1 MIRITGGKFKQKKL
15 ASINDFVRPTSSLK
29 REAFFSII
37 ESYAIKNSI
46 ELYKNKIFLDLFAGI
61 GTMGLEAISRGMSEV
76 IFFENNI
83 EVINILT
90 KNCLGICKNNQFKIY
105 DEDLI
110 NSKLEIEF
118 QNISVIYI
126 DPPFDVGAD
135 FSMDIEIGDE
145 TLTKNPSVIE
155 ELAYRD
161 TWGKGD
167 DSFLSMIYERLILMK
182 DLLADDGLIFV
193 HCDYRLNSA
202 LRLVLNEVFNTT
214 GVLVIDSNS

>member
-15 ASINDFVRPTSSLK
+15 TSIDDFVRPTSSLK

-61 GTMGLEAISRGMSEV
+61 GTMGLEAISRGISEV

-83 EVINILT
+83 KVINILT

-105 DEDLI
+105 DEDII

-118 QNISVIYI
+118 QNISVVYI
-126 DPPFDVGAD
+126 DPPYTKYNLTNLLENLSNKVKDTTL
-135 FSMDIEIGDE
+135 IGLE
-145 TLTKNPSVIE
+145 TS
-155 ELAYRD
+155 
-161 TWGKGD
+161 
-167 DSFLSMIYERLILMK
+167 MK
-182 DLLADDGLIFV
+182 DNIVIPENLNLIQKKTYGKTIIYF
-193 HCDYRLNSA
+193 LKLS
-202 LRLVLNEVFNTT
+202 
-214 GVLVIDSNS
+214 

>member
-1 MIRITGGKFKQKKL
+1 MIQITGGKFKQKKL

-61 GTMGLEAISRGMSEV
+61 GTMGLEAISRGISEV

-83 EVINILT
+83 KVINILT

-126 DPPFDVGAD
+126 DPPY
-135 FSMDIEIGDE
+135 SKYN
-145 TLTKNPSVIE
+145 LTKLLENLSNKIKDTTLIGLETSIKDNTVIPE
-155 ELAYRD
+155 NFNLLQKKIY
-161 TWGKGD
+161 GKTIIY
-167 DSFLSMIYERLILMK
+167 FFKLS
-182 DLLADDGLIFV
+182 
-193 HCDYRLNSA
+193 
-202 LRLVLNEVFNTT
+202 
-214 GVLVIDSNS
+214 

>member
-76 IFFENNI
+76 IFIENNI
-83 EVINILT
+83 EVLKILR
-90 KNCLGICKNNQFKIY
+90 KNCLSICKNNQFKIY

-110 NSKLEIEF
+110 NSKLE
-118 QNISVIYI
+118 
-126 DPPFDVGAD
+126 
-135 FSMDIEIGDE
+135 
-145 TLTKNPSVIE
+145 
-155 ELAYRD
+155 
-161 TWGKGD
+161 
-167 DSFLSMIYERLILMK
+167 LSLIH
-182 DLLADDGLIFV
+182 I
-193 HCDYRLNSA
+193 
-202 LRLVLNEVFNTT
+202 
-214 GVLVIDSNS
+214 

>member
-61 GTMGLEAISRGMSEV
+61 GTMGLESISRGMSEV

-83 EVINILT
+83 EVLKILK
-90 KNCLGICKNNQFKIY
+90 KNCFSICKNNQFKIY
-105 DEDLI
+105 DEDII

-118 QNISVIYI
+118 QNISVVYI
-126 DPPFDVGAD
+126 DPPYAKYNLTNLLENLSKKVKDTTL
-135 FSMDIEIGDE
+135 IGLE
-145 TLTKNPSVIE
+145 TS
-155 ELAYRD
+155 
-161 TWGKGD
+161 
-167 DSFLSMIYERLILMK
+167 MK
-182 DLLADDGLIFV
+182 DNIVIPENLNLLQKKTYGKTIIYFLK
-193 HCDYRLNSA
+193 LS
-202 LRLVLNEVFNTT
+202 
-214 GVLVIDSNS
+214 

>member
-29 REAFFSII
+29 REAFFSVI

-83 EVINILT
+83 EVINILRT
-90 KNCLGICKNNQFKIY
+90 NCLDICKNNQFKIY
-105 DEDLI
+105 EEDLI

-118 QNISVIYI
+118 QNISVVYI
-126 DPPFDVGAD
+126 DPPYAKYN
-135 FSMDIEIGDE
+135 
-145 TLTKNPSVIE
+145 LTKILENLSNKIIDTTLIGLETSEKENIVIPE
-155 ELAYRD
+155 NLNLLQKKTY
-161 TWGKGD
+161 GKTIIY
-167 DSFLSMIYERLILMK
+167 FLKLS
-182 DLLADDGLIFV
+182 
-193 HCDYRLNSA
+193 
-202 LRLVLNEVFNTT
+202 
-214 GVLVIDSNS
+214 

>member
-61 GTMGLEAISRGMSEV
+61 GTMGLEAISRGISEV

-90 KNCLGICKNNQFKIY
+90 KNCLGICKNSQFKIY

-126 DPPFDVGAD
+126 DPPYSKYNLSKLLENLSNKIKDTTL
-135 FSMDIEIGDE
+135 IGLE
-145 TLTKNPSVIE
+145 TSIKDNTVIPE
-155 ELAYRD
+155 NFNLLQKKTY
-161 TWGKGD
+161 GKTIIY
-167 DSFLSMIYERLILMK
+167 FFKLS
-182 DLLADDGLIFV
+182 
-193 HCDYRLNSA
+193 
-202 LRLVLNEVFNTT
+202 
-214 GVLVIDSNS
+214 

>member
-83 EVINILT
+83 EVLKILR
-90 KNCLGICKNNQFKIY
+90 KNCLSICKNNQFKIY
-105 DEDLI
+105 EEDLI
-110 NSKLEIEF
+110 HSKLEIEF
-118 QNISVIYI
+118 QNISVVYI
-126 DPPFDVGAD
+126 DPPYAKYN
-135 FSMDIEIGDE
+135 
-145 TLTKNPSVIE
+145 LTNLLE
-155 ELAYRD
+155 N
-161 TWGKGD
+161 
-167 DSFLSMIYERLILMK
+167 LSSKIK
-182 DLLADDGLIFV
+182 
-193 HCDYRLNSA
+193 
-202 LRLVLNEVFNTT
+202 NTT
-214 GVLVIDSNS
+214 VIGLETGVKDNIVIPENLNLLPLHFSLTLSSRIYYHDWIKYFFL